1 MIIEKFPNILP
12 NQINEKIISF
22 LIDSPHWRIT
32 RDEGTRQQLQ
42 NNLLNTNNSDFGFN
56 IQTFDEI
63 HNLYLDSPLNL
74 YAEMIYFIIKDKSKY
89 KFLKPV
95 RFFWNYYNKS
105 STSNFHSDMPH
116 KNYISFVYNLHN
128 NSGGTEIINTKG
140 ESEFFISNQS
150 EAVVFPSYF
159 SHRGHCSKNT
169 TGRFNLNCI
178 VEIEL
183 KNENIKS

>member
-105 STSNFHSDMPH
+105 S
-116 KNYISFVYNLHN
+116 
-128 NSGGTEIINTKG
+128 
-140 ESEFFISNQS
+140 
-150 EAVVFPSYF
+150 
-159 SHRGHCSKNT
+159 
-169 TGRFNLNCI
+169 
-178 VEIEL
+178 
-183 KNENIKS
+183 NIQHTFLEPYLEQ